1 MPSLQ
6 KMGVNELSKSL
17 FYGMNVFILRS
28 RSGARKLRF
37 GDQVDSRNEMSVCL
51 LEEDM
56 TKNEKQSGSSQL
68 ISVLLIL
75 VGTVSLGISTPST
88 VADSGLHGW
97 VPIFYEQMEYRDIAH
112 VPARTPDNPMAS
124 GTELQ
129 HAVTRAARNHR
140 LHPAL
145 LYAVMKAESSFNP
158 LVVSKA
164 GAVGLMQL
172 VPETAIRHGVR
183 NLYDTNENV
192 AGGARHLRYL
202 LDRFHGNT
210 RLALAAYNA
219 GEGKVDRY
227 QQIPPYKETRHYVQ
241 KVLTYY
247 REYRRAV
254 PIAAAEGHSGGYTIR
269 AL

>member
-1 MPSLQ
+1 
-6 KMGVNELSKSL
+6 
-17 FYGMNVFILRS
+17 MN
-28 RSGARKLRF
+28 
-37 GDQVDSRNEMSVCL
+37 
-51 LEEDM
+51 
-56 TKNEKQSGSSQL
+56 KNEKQPRSSQL
-68 ISVLLIL
+68 ISLWLIIA
-75 VGTVSLGISTPST
+75 GTVGSGITPST
-88 VADSGLHGW
+88 VAESGFHGQ
-97 VPIFYEQMEYRDIAH
+97 VPILYEEVKHSDISNL
-112 VPARTPDNPMAS
+112 PAITPGNSMAS

-129 HAVTRAARNHR
+129 HAVIRAARNHR

-158 LVVSKA
+158 IVVSKA

-172 VPETAIRHGVR
+172 VPETAMRHGVR

-227 QQIPPYKETRHYVQ
+227 KQIPPYRETRHYVQ

-247 REYRRAV
+247 REYRKEV
-254 PIAAAEGHSGGYTIR
+254 PIAAPVEGHSGGYAMR

>member
-1 MPSLQ
+1 
-6 KMGVNELSKSL
+6 
-17 FYGMNVFILRS
+17 MN
-28 RSGARKLRF
+28 
-37 GDQVDSRNEMSVCL
+37 
-51 LEEDM
+51 
-56 TKNEKQSGSSQL
+56 KNEKQPRSSQL
-68 ISVLLIL
+68 ISLWLIIA
-75 VGTVSLGISTPST
+75 GTVGSGITPST
-88 VADSGLHGW
+88 VAESGFYGQ
-97 VPIFYEQMEYRDIAH
+97 VPILYEEVKHSDISNL
-112 VPARTPDNPMAS
+112 PAITPGNSMAS

-129 HAVTRAARNHR
+129 HAVIRAARNHR

-158 LVVSKA
+158 IVVSKA

-172 VPETAIRHGVR
+172 VPETAMRHGVR

-227 QQIPPYKETRHYVQ
+227 KQIPPYRETRHYVQ

-247 REYRRAV
+247 REYRKEV
-254 PIAAAEGHSGGYTIR
+254 QTAAPLEGHSGGYAMR

>member
-1 MPSLQ
+1 
-6 KMGVNELSKSL
+6 
-17 FYGMNVFILRS
+17 MN
-28 RSGARKLRF
+28 
-37 GDQVDSRNEMSVCL
+37 
-51 LEEDM
+51 
-56 TKNEKQSGSSQL
+56 KNEKQPRSRQL
-68 ISVLLIL
+68 ISLWLIIA
-75 VGTVSLGISTPST
+75 GTVGSGITPST
-88 VADSGLHGW
+88 VAESGFYGQS
-97 VPIFYEQMEYRDIAH
+97 PILYEEVKHSDISNL
-112 VPARTPDNPMAS
+112 PAITPGNSMAS

-129 HAVTRAARNHR
+129 HAVIRAARNHR

-158 LVVSKA
+158 IVVSKA

-172 VPETAIRHGVR
+172 VPETAMRHGVR

-227 QQIPPYKETRHYVQ
+227 KQIPPYRETRHYVQ

-247 REYRRAV
+247 REYRKEV
-254 PIAAAEGHSGGYTIR
+254 PIAAPVEGHSGGYAMR